1 MSTSGRERAVF
12 TPDRVIH
19 EPVRLQIISYL
30 AAGGGQVSF
39 SELKEK
45 LELTAGNLSVQL
57 KRLEVAGYVSIAK
70 SIYERKSLT
79 LVSLTRQGLEAL
91 GRYLQELEEMIK
103 CLRKNT
109 TPSPEDRAGKNRVD
123 LESN

>member
-12 TPDRVIH
+12 APDRVIH

-70 SIYERKSLT
+70 SINERKSLT

-91 GRYLQELEEMIK
+91 GMYLQELEEMIK

-109 TPSPEDRAGKNRVD
+109 TPSPE
-123 LESN
+123 ESERRSK